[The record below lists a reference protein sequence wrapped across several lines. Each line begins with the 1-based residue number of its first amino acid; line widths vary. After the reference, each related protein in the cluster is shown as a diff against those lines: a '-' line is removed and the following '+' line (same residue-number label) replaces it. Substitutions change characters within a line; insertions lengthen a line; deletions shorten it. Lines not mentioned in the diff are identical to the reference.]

1 MTTALLS
8 LLFFCFSLFLSSRSF
23 FSFLSRKKIMYFPS
37 CIKKSST
44 RWCFEENF
52 FVFFCTHKR
61 STKGAQKEHKR
72 STKGAQ
78 KEKDEHTISFSSSSI
93 IIIHQSSY
101 NVFSSLLVVTPTP
114 TTKTH
119 HTTTPFTGLFLRL
132 RTRRER
138 ERACVRLRE
147 RERERRSLSE
157 SERVCSF
164 YVSCGL

>member
-52 FVFFCTHKR
+52 FVFFLH
-61 STKGAQKEHKR
+61 AQKEHKR
-72 STKGAQ
+72 STKG
-78 KEKDEHTISFSSSSI
+78 KGRTHDLVLIIINHHSSSIVITFFHLFSSS
-93 IIIHQSSY
+93 HQ
-101 NVFSSLLVVTPTP
+101 
-114 TTKTH
+114 H
-119 HTTTPFTGLFLRL
+119 QHQQHTTRPLLLRDFFCDYAHAE
-132 RTRRER
+132 RER
-138 ERACVRLRE
+138 ESVCAFERE

>member
-52 FVFFCTHKR
+52 FVFFCT
-61 STKGAQKEHKR
+61 HKR

-147 RERERRSLSE
+147 REKERGE
-157 SERVCSF
+157 V
-164 YVSCGL
+164 

>member
-72 STKGAQ
+72 KRTNTRSRSHHHQSSSFINRHITFF
-78 KEKDEHTISFSSSSI
+78 HLFSSS
-93 IIIHQSSY
+93 HQHQQQ
-101 NVFSSLLVVTPTP
+101 
-114 TTKTH
+114 K
-119 HTTTPFTGLFLRL
+119 HTTRPLLLRDFFCDYAHA
-132 RTRRER
+132 ER

-147 RERERRSLSE
+147 REKERGE
-157 SERVCSF
+157 V
-164 YVSCGL
+164 

>member
-52 FVFFCTHKR
+52 FVFFLH
-61 STKGAQKEHKR
+61 AQKEHKR

-93 IIIHQSSY
+93 IIIHHQSSY

-114 TTKTH
+114 TPTTH

-138 ERACVRLRE
+138 ER
-147 RERERRSLSE
+147 
-157 SERVCSF
+157 ERVC
-164 YVSCGL
+164 V

>member
-72 STKGAQ
+72 STKG
-78 KEKDEHTISFSSSSI
+78 KGRTHDLVLIIINHHSSSIVITFFHLFSSS
-93 IIIHQSSY
+93 HQ
-101 NVFSSLLVVTPTP
+101 
-114 TTKTH
+114 H
-119 HTTTPFTGLFLRL
+119 QHQQHTTRPLLLRDFFCDY
-132 RTRRER
+132 
-138 ERACVRLRE
+138 AHAE
-147 RERERRSLSE
+147 RERER
-157 SERVCSF
+157 VC
-164 YVSCGL
+164 V

>member
-93 IIIHQSSY
+93 IIHHQSSSR
-101 NVFSSLLVVTPTP
+101 FFISSRRHTNTNTNNTPHDHSFYGTFFAI
-114 TTKTH
+114 TH
-119 HTTTPFTGLFLRL
+119 TQ
-132 RTRRER
+132 RER
-138 ERACVRLRE
+138 ERVCAFE
-147 RERERRSLSE
+147 RERKREE
-157 SERVCSF
+157 KFE
-164 YVSCGL
+164 